1 MRKGVVFLYQRV
13 FLPLF
18 DRMVGREFERLLGV
32 QNPTSFS
39 VDQLGAPSLTTY
51 VGNNVVKVNSRTDHF
66 GVLLGGAEIPFGK
79 RRSADFIYLY
89 GSGIDLFKYGLLR
102 DAERYGIP
110 RVYVE
115 DGFLR
120 SVDLPFAE
128 PGVSLLL
135 DDESIYYDAR
145 RPSRL
150 ERLLNSDEVLS
161 EAQLERA
168 RRLMKRLRESKV
180 TKYNLAPIYEPQVGR
195 ADRKKVLVID
205 QAYQDFSIPFGLA
218 SDASFGEMLAAARRE
233 HPEKDIIVKTH
244 PEAFRGGRKGY
255 FTGLKQEENVFPFTD
270 PICPYSLL
278 EVVDEVYCVTTQM
291 GFEALM
297 CGKKVHCFGMPF
309 YGGWGVTED
318 RVVCSRRVCER
329 SVEEIFHF
337 AYIEYSRY
345 MNPETGKRCEI
356 EEAIDYLVGL
366 RGQAADAI

>member
-1 MRKGVVFLYQRV
+1 MIRRGLVYLYQRW
-13 FLPLF
+13 FLLLF
-18 DRMVGREFERLLGV
+18 ARFFGTAYEQLLREE
-32 QNPTSFS
+32 NPADFS
-39 VDQLGAPSLTTY
+39 LEELNARSGASY

-66 GVLLGGAEIPFGK
+66 GVLLGGHELPFRN
-79 RRSADFIYLY
+79 RRSADFFYLY
-89 GSGIDLFKYGLLR
+89 GSGIDLFKYFLVR
-102 DAERYGIP
+102 DAKRLSIP

-128 PGVSLLL
+128 PGVSMLV
-135 DDESIYYDAR
+135 DDVSIYYDAR

-150 ERLLNSDEVLS
+150 ELLLNSDEVLTD
-161 EAQLERA
+161 EQFDRA
-168 RRLMKRLRESKV
+168 RSVMQMIRETKV
-180 TKYNLAPIYEPQVGR
+180 TKYNLAPIQRPNVGR
-195 ADRKKVLVID
+195 EGVQKVLVID

-218 SDASFGEMLAAARRE
+218 SDASFEEMLAAAQRE

-255 FTGLKQEENVFPFTD
+255 FTGLKQEGNVFPFTD

-318 RVVCSRRVCER
+318 RVTCSRRVRKR
-329 SVEEIFHF
+329 SIEEIFYF
-337 AYIEYSRY
+337 AYIVYSRY
-345 MNPETGKRCEI
+345 MNPETGQRCEI
-356 EEAIDYLVGL
+356 EEVIEYLVNL
-366 RGQAADAI
+366 RLLNEC